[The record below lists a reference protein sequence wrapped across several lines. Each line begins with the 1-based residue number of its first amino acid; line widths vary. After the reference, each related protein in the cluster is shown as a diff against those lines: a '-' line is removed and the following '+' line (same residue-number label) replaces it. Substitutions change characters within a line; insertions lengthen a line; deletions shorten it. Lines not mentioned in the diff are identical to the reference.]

1 MAQYDTHLTGSI
13 SSLIS
18 YIDQAVLNGSMTA
31 SQEGGCDL
39 TCGDVRCVTRV
50 YERYSWWGG
59 QRLSLTVTIFGRD
72 GSDEI
77 TADDVADQIGTI
89 GYEVTCLGTPRV
101 PRVYIRDGEVVSIQ
115 RPLID

>member
-18 YIDQAVLNGSMTA
+18 YMDQAVLNGSMTA

-50 YERYSWWGG
+50 FERYSWWGG

-72 GSDEI
+72 GDIQLSAV
-77 TADDVADQIGTI
+77 TAGGSGAMFFKINTWGEESFLDKFKAQIEDYAAG
-89 GYEVTCLGTPRV
+89 R
-101 PRVYIRDGEVVSIQ
+101 
-115 RPLID
+115 